1 MYELPGSRRWPD
13 RRDPKLEPHRLTR
26 AMAIRL
32 PASATPAA
40 NGPWAG
46 RRIAVTGA
54 SGRLGQALLHQL
66 HRQGATMVALTS
78 GQHPIDLREASG
90 AAIPLETVAWQCG
103 REEELEAVLAGCDL
117 LILNHGLNVHGDGS
131 PEAVQRSLEV
141 NALSSWRLLE
151 LFAAAAATER
161 PWPREVWVNTSEAE
175 IQPAFS
181 PLYEISKRLLGEL
194 VSLRAPSLA
203 SHGVRVRR
211 LVLGPFR
218 SELNPIGLMNADWVA
233 RAVIVQARLG
243 LGLIIVTPNP
253 ITYVVMPLVT
263 LGRWLYGRLVLT
275 PAADRRGLNPDR

>member
-1 MYELPGSRRWPD
+1 M
-13 RRDPKLEPHRLTR
+13 LEPSRLPR
-26 AMAIRL
+26 AMAARL
-32 PASATPAA
+32 SSTANGPGKGPA

-54 SGRLGQALLHQL
+54 SGSLGQALLRQL
-66 HRQGATMVALTS
+66 HQRGASLVALSS
-78 GQHPIDLREASG
+78 GKHPIELREASG
-90 AAIPLETVAWQCG
+90 APIPLETVAWQCG
-103 REEELEAVLAGCDL
+103 REEELTAVLAGCDL
-117 LILNHGLNVHGDGS
+117 LILNHGLNVHSDGS
-131 PEAVQRSLEV
+131 PAAVQRSLEV

-151 LFAAAAATER
+151 LFAAAEAPDR

-203 SHGVRVRR
+203 RAGVRVRR

-218 SELNPIGLMNADWVA
+218 SELNPIGIMNADWVA
-233 RAVIVQARLG
+233 GAVLAQARLG

-253 ITYVVMPLVT
+253 ITYGIMPLVT
-263 LGRWLYGRLVLT
+263 LMRWLYGRLVLT
-275 PAADRRGLNPDR
+275 SSAAGTSLSPDR